1 MARARNIKPGLFSNE
16 LLVELPAFDRLA
28 FIGLWCLADREGRL
42 EDRVKRIKIE
52 LFPCDDYDV
61 EEGLARLAAAGFIS
75 RYQVAG
81 FSVIEIIN
89 FQKHQSPHGSEKD
102 STLPDINGYITVY
115 ERKKNVV
122 VAGSQR
128 KVPVGEQSFNVK
140 EPLEPVNQPFD
151 NALIPDC
158 GILIP
163 DSGFTDSPNQDQHH
177 SLNAGEETPPV
188 EQEQNPTVAKIAM
201 VQAEAHEPHPLD
213 APQDEQGAHDPEPSP
228 EPVDPKSPVEMTLDW
243 VPDANLLKTYCVHFG
258 VSTELFTRDAVAPFT
273 AHHETTG
280 LLQTQSKW
288 VSLLVKWVKDDKNR
302 ASNVRPFVKRE
313 APSRHTGFADRD
325 YTAGLIQREDGTYA
339 L

>member
-102 STLPDINGYITVY
+102 STLPDVNGYLTVY

-128 KVPVGEQSFNVK
+128 KVLVGEQVFNVK
-140 EPLEPVNQPFD
+140 EPLEPVNPPFD

-163 DSGFTDSPNQDQHH
+163 DTGFSDSPNQVQHH
-177 SLNAGEETPPV
+177 SLTAGEEIPGSSFEGFDDLEDLPP
-188 EQEQNPTVAKIAM
+188 EDAK
-201 VQAEAHEPHPLD
+201 Q
-213 APQDEQGAHDPEPSP
+213 
-228 EPVDPKSPVEMTLDW
+228 PVDPKAPVEMTLDW
-243 VPDANLLKTYCVHFG
+243 MPDANLLKTYCVHFG
-258 VSTELFTRDAVAPFT
+258 VSTDLFTKDAVAPFT

-302 ASNVRPFVKRE
+302 ASNIRPFPKPQ
-313 APSRHTGFADRD
+313 AIARHTLTGSRD
-325 YTAGLIQREDGTYA
+325 YKAGTKENANGTFR

>member
-52 LFPCDDYDV
+52 LFPCDDYNV
-61 EEGLARLAAAGFIS
+61 EEGLARLAAAGFIF

-102 STLPDINGYITVY
+102 STLPDINGYLTVY

-128 KVPVGEQSFNVK
+128 KVLVGEQSFNVK
-140 EPLEPVNQPFD
+140 EPLEPVNPPFD

-163 DSGFTDSPNQDQHH
+163 DSGIIDSLNQDQHH
-177 SLNAGEETPPV
+177 SLNAGEEIPGSSFEGFDDLEDLPP
-188 EQEQNPTVAKIAM
+188 EE
-201 VQAEAHEPHPLD
+201 AEP
-213 APQDEQGAHDPEPSP
+213 
-228 EPVDPKSPVEMTLDW
+228 PVDPKTPVEMTLDW
-243 VPDANLLKTYCVHFG
+243 MPDANLLKTYCVHFG
-258 VSTELFTRDAVAPFT
+258 VSTELFTKDAVAPFT
-273 AHHETTG
+273 AHHETAG

-288 VSLLVKWVKDDKNR
+288 VSLLVKWVRDDKNR
-302 ASNVRPFVKRE
+302 ASNIRPFPKPQ
-313 APSRHTGFADRD
+313 AIARHTLTESRD
-325 YTAGLIQREDGTYA
+325 YKAGTKENANGTFR

>member
-61 EEGLARLAAAGFIS
+61 DAGLARLAAAGFIF
-75 RYQVAG
+75 RYQVSG
-81 FSVIEIIN
+81 HSVIEIVN

-102 STLPDINGYITVY
+102 STLPDINGYLTVY

-128 KVPVGEQSFNVK
+128 KVLVSEPEFNVK
-140 EPLEPVNQPFD
+140 EPLEPVNPPLD

-158 GILIP
+158 GFLIA
-163 DSGFTDSPNQDQHH
+163 DSGFTDSPNQEDQHH
-177 SLNAGEETPPV
+177 SLNAGEESPD
-188 EQEQNPTVAKIAM
+188 
-201 VQAEAHEPHPLD
+201 QAEP
-213 APQDEQGAHDPEPSP
+213 EQPVAEPEPAP
-228 EPVDPKSPVEMTLDW
+228 GPVDPKAPVEMTLEW
-243 VPDANLLKTYCVHFG
+243 MPDENLLKTYCVHFG
-258 VSTELFTRDAVAPFT
+258 VSTDLFTREAVAPFT

-280 LLQTQSKW
+280 ILQVQSKW
-288 VSLLVKWVKDDKNR
+288 VSLLVKWVKDDKHR
-302 ASNVRPFVKRE
+302 ASNVRQFPQRQ
-313 APSRHTGFADRD
+313 PQSRHTGFAERD
-325 YTAGLIQREDGTYA
+325 YTAGLTQREDGSYA
-339 L
+339 I

>member
-16 LLVELPAFDRLA
+16 LLIELPAFDRLA

-61 EEGLARLAAAGFIS
+61 EAGLMRLADSGFIS

-81 FSVIEIIN
+81 YSVIEIVN

-102 STLPDINGYITVY
+102 STLPDINGYLTVY

-128 KVPVGEQSFNVK
+128 KVLVGEQSFNVK
-140 EPLEPVNQPFD
+140 EPLEPVNPPFD

-158 GILIP
+158 GILIS

-177 SLNAGEETPPV
+177 SLSASEAILVPIGAASGTFEGFDDLEDLPPGE
-188 EQEQNPTVAKIAM
+188 
-201 VQAEAHEPHPLD
+201 AEPI
-213 APQDEQGAHDPEPSP
+213 
-228 EPVDPKSPVEMTLDW
+228 VDPKAPVEMTLDW
-243 VPDANLLKTYCVHFG
+243 MPDANLLKTYCVHFG
-258 VSTELFTRDAVAPFT
+258 IPTDLVTKDAIAPFT

-288 VSLLVKWVKDDKNR
+288 VSLLVKWVKDDKSR

>member
-61 EEGLARLAAAGFIS
+61 DAGLDRLAAAGFIS

-102 STLPDINGYITVY
+102 SVLPDINGYLTVY

-128 KVPVGEQSFNVK
+128 KVLVGEQDFNVK
-140 EPLEPVNQPFD
+140 PPLEPVNPSLD

-163 DSGFTDSPNQDQHH
+163 DSGITASPNQENQNH
-177 SLNAGEETPPV
+177 SLSAGEENS
-188 EQEQNPTVAKIAM
+188 Q
-201 VQAEAHEPHPLD
+201 
-213 APQDEQGAHDPEPSP
+213 PEPESEKEP
-228 EPVDPKSPVEMTLDW
+228 EPVDPKAPVEMTLDW
-243 VPDANLLKTYCVHFG
+243 MPDANLLKTYCVHFG
-258 VSTELFTRDAVAPFT
+258 VSVDLFTKEAVAPFT

-280 LLQTQSKW
+280 LLQVQSKW

-302 ASNVRPFVKRE
+302 ASNVRPFPKRE
-313 APSRHTGFADRD
+313 PQSRHTGFAERD
-325 YTAGLIQREDGTYA
+325 YTDGLIQREDGSYA

>member
-61 EEGLARLAAAGFIS
+61 EAGLARLAAAGFIS

-81 FSVIEIIN
+81 FSVIEITN
-89 FQKHQSPHGSEKD
+89 FQKHQSPHGTEKD
-102 STLPDINGYITVY
+102 STLPDANGYLTVY
-115 ERKKNVV
+115 ARKGNVV
-122 VAGSQR
+122 IAGSQR
-128 KVPVGEQSFNVK
+128 KVLVGEQTFNVK
-140 EPLEPVNQPFD
+140 EPLEPVNLPLD

-158 GILIP
+158 GFLIP
-163 DSGFTDSPNQDQHH
+163 DSPNQDQHH
-177 SLNAGEETPPV
+177 SLSAGEENS
-188 EQEQNPTVAKIAM
+188 Q
-201 VQAEAHEPHPLD
+201 
-213 APQDEQGAHDPEPSP
+213 PEPEPEKEP
-228 EPVDPKSPVEMTLDW
+228 EPVYPKAPVEMTLDW
-243 VPDANLLKTYCVHFG
+243 MPDANLLKIYCVHFG
-258 VSTELFTRDAVAPFT
+258 VSPDLFTKEAVAPFT

-280 LLQTQSKW
+280 LLQVQSKW

-302 ASNVRPFVKRE
+302 ASNVRPFVKR
-313 APSRHTGFADRD
+313 APQSRHTGFAERD
-325 YTAGLIQREDGTYA
+325 YTDGLIQREDGTYA

>member
-102 STLPDINGYITVY
+102 STLPDVNGYLTVY

-128 KVPVGEQSFNVK
+128 KVLVGEQVFNVK
-140 EPLEPVNQPFD
+140 EPLEPVNPPFD

-163 DSGFTDSPNQDQHH
+163 DTGFSDSPNQVQHH
-177 SLNAGEETPPV
+177 SLTAGEETPGSSFEGFDDLEDLPP
-188 EQEQNPTVAKIAM
+188 EDAK
-201 VQAEAHEPHPLD
+201 Q
-213 APQDEQGAHDPEPSP
+213 
-228 EPVDPKSPVEMTLDW
+228 PVDPKAPAEMTLDW
-243 VPDANLLKTYCVHFG
+243 MPDANLLKTYCVHFG
-258 VSTELFTRDAVAPFT
+258 VSTDLFTKDAVAPFT

-302 ASNVRPFVKRE
+302 ASNIRPFPKPQ
-313 APSRHTGFADRD
+313 AIARHTLTGSRD
-325 YTAGLIQREDGTYA
+325 YKAGTKENANGTFR

>member
-61 EEGLARLAAAGFIS
+61 EAGLDRLSAAGFIS

-81 FSVIEIIN
+81 QAVIEIVN

-102 STLPDINGYITVY
+102 STLPDINGYLTVY

-128 KVPVGEQSFNVK
+128 KVLPSEQVFNVK
-140 EPLEPVNQPFD
+140 EPLEPVNPPLD

-177 SLNAGEETPPV
+177 SHTAGEEIPPV
-188 EQEQNPTVAKIAM
+188 
-201 VQAEAHEPHPLD
+201 
-213 APQDEQGAHDPEPSP
+213 DPEATPEESSVVEP
-228 EPVDPKSPVEMTLDW
+228 DPTCANFALVQPEPEIAEEPVDPKAPAEMTLDW
-243 VPDANLLKTYCVHFG
+243 MPDANLLKTYCVHFG
-258 VSTELFTRDAVAPFT
+258 VSTDLFTQEAVAPFT
-273 AHHETTG
+273 AHHETSG
-280 LLQTQSKW
+280 VLQIQSKW

-302 ASNVRPFVKRE
+302 ASNVRQFPKRE
-313 APSRHTGFADRD
+313 TQSRHTGFAERD
-325 YTAGLIQREDGTYA
+325 YTAGLIQREDGSYA
-339 L
+339 F

>member
-61 EEGLARLAAAGFIS
+61 EAGLVRLAAAGFIS

-81 FSVIEIIN
+81 HSVIEIVN

-102 STLPDINGYITVY
+102 STLPDINGYLTVY

-128 KVPVGEQSFNVK
+128 KVPVSEPELNVK
-140 EPLEPVNQPFD
+140 EPLEPVDPSLD

-158 GILIP
+158 GSLIP
-163 DSGFTDSPNQDQHH
+163 DSGFTDSPNQEDQHH
-177 SLNAGEETPPV
+177 SLNAGEEAEPV
-188 EQEQNPTVAKIAM
+188 EPEQEPAQAKIAL
-201 VQAEAHEPHPLD
+201 VQ
-213 APQDEQGAHDPEPSP
+213 PEPEPTP
-228 EPVDPKSPVEMTLDW
+228 ESVDPKAPVEMTLDW
-243 VPDANLLKTYCVHFG
+243 VPDENLLKTYAIHFG
-258 VSTELFTRDAVAPFT
+258 VSTDLFTKEAIAPFT
-273 AHHETTG
+273 AHHETDGG
-280 LLQTQSKW
+280 LNTQSKW
-288 VSLLVKWVKDDKNR
+288 VSLLVRWVKDDKTR
-302 ASNVRPFVKRE
+302 ASNVRQFPKRE
-313 APSRHTGFADRD
+313 TQSRHTGFAGRD
-325 YTAGLIQREDGTYA
+325 YTAGLTQREDGSYA
-339 L
+339 I

>member
-61 EEGLARLAAAGFIS
+61 EEGLARLAVAGFIS

-102 STLPDINGYITVY
+102 STLPDINGYLTVY

-128 KVPVGEQSFNVK
+128 KVLVGEQSFNVK
-140 EPLEPVNQPFD
+140 APLEPVNPPLD

-158 GILIP
+158 GFLNP
-163 DSGFTDSPNQDQHH
+163 DSLNQDQHH
-177 SLNAGEETPPV
+177 SLNAGEETLPV
-188 EQEQNPTVAKIAM
+188 ESEQNPTLAKIAM
-201 VQAEAHEPHPLD
+201 VQ
-213 APQDEQGAHDPEPSP
+213 PEPEPAP
-228 EPVDPKSPVEMTLDW
+228 EPVDPKAPVEMTLDW
-243 VPDANLLKTYCVHFG
+243 IPDVNLLKTYCVHFG
-258 VSTELFTRDAVAPFT
+258 VSADLLTKGSIATFT
-273 AHHETTG
+273 AHHETEG
-280 LLQTQSKW
+280 SLNTQAKW
-288 VSLLVKWVKDDKNR
+288 VSLLVRWVRDDKTR
-302 ASNVRPFVKRE
+302 ASNVRQFPARRQSSEPDFDDTTWAENLVVK
-313 APSRHTGFADRD
+313 T
-325 YTAGLIQREDGTYA
+325 
-339 L
+339 